1 MLRGQYL
8 TSDGCVQQRQVASQ
22 VSAQTHEVK
31 VDTHVDLVS
40 SRVHSWA
47 DVLDGEHRSIIPQT
61 SAPIQQNTD
70 VNQGASKSYDGADM
84 SVSKSSVCAD
94 VL

>member
-1 MLRGQYL
+1 MVFSRSLN
-8 TSDGCVQQRQVASQ
+8 
-22 VSAQTHEVK
+22 VSLQDSEGAPE
-31 VDTHVDLVS
+31 
-40 SRVHSWA
+40 
-47 DVLDGEHRSIIPQT
+47 DGENRSIIPQT
-61 SAPIQQNTD
+61 SAPIQLNTD